1 MHVTLLGWVAL
12 SAGLVSLLL
21 LDLFVLHRG
30 AHEVPIRNAAWSTA
44 GFVGVAVV
52 FGVVLG
58 LREGGDFA
66 GQFFA
71 GYALEFSLSLDNV
84 FVWALIF
91 SAFAVPAAYQ
101 HRVLFYGIFAAL
113 VLRGAFVAAGAELL
127 NAFEW
132 IVYVFGALLLVSGL
146 RMLRGTPSR
155 DPKHSRAVRLL
166 RRYVPT
172 TNRLV
177 GAHLF
182 VRESHL
188 DPDLKPGRKPL
199 PGGWFATPMLAVLV
213 VVELTDVIF
222 AVDSIPAIFGVTRE
236 PFIVFS
242 ATALA
247 LVGLRSL
254 YFLLAGARD
263 HFVYLDVGLAVILVF
278 VGLKFM
284 LSKVVHLGVG
294 ISLLVIFG
302 VMAVAIGASLRHDQ
316 RKGDPDDP
324 DPTHG
329 ESRRAQSGAR

>member
-1 MHVTLLGWVAL
+1 MDVSFIGWVAL
-12 SAGLVSLLL
+12 AAGLLALLL

-30 AHEVPIRNAAWSTA
+30 AHEIPIRNAAWSTA

-52 FGVVLG
+52 FGIVLG
-58 LREGGDFA
+58 VRQGGDFA

-71 GYALEFSLSLDNV
+71 GYLLEFSLSLDNV

-113 VLRGAFVAAGAELL
+113 VLRGAFVAAGSELL
-127 NAFEW
+127 ADFEW
-132 IVYVFGALLLVSGL
+132 IVYVFGALLLFSGV
-146 RMLRGTPSR
+146 RMLRGGPTR
-155 DPKHSRAVRLL
+155 DPKHSRTVRLL

-172 TNRLV
+172 TNGLV

-182 VRESHL
+182 VRESSVEPKL
-188 DPDLKPGRKPL
+188 RPARKPL
-199 PGGWFATPMLAVLV
+199 AGRWFATPMLAVLV

-263 HFVYLDVGLAVILVF
+263 LFVYLDAGLAVILMF
-278 VGLKFM
+278 VGLKFI
-284 LSKVVHLGVG
+284 LSSVVHIGVG
-294 ISLLVIFG
+294 ISLLVILG
-302 VMAVAIGASLRHDQ
+302 VMGVAIGASLL
-316 RKGDPDDP
+316 KG
-324 DPTHG
+324 G
-329 ESRRAQSGAR
+329 EADS

>member
-1 MHVTLLGWVAL
+1 MDVTVLGWVGL
-12 SAGLVSLLL
+12 IVGLVILLL

-44 GFVGVAVV
+44 GFVAIAVV

-58 LREGGDFA
+58 LREGGDIA

-91 SAFAVPAAYQ
+91 SAFTIPAAYQ

-127 NAFEW
+127 NTFSW
-132 IVYVFGALLLVSGL
+132 IVYVFGALLLFSGV
-146 RMLRGTPSR
+146 RMLRGGPPP
-155 DPKHSRAVRLL
+155 DPKHSAAVRLL

-177 GAHLF
+177 GPHLF

-188 DPDLKPGRKPL
+188 DPELKPARKAL
-199 PGGWFATPMLAVLV
+199 PWGWFATPMLAVLV

-263 HFVYLDVGLAVILVF
+263 RFVYLDVGLAVILMF
-278 VGLKFM
+278 VGVKFI
-284 LSKVVHLGVG
+284 LTDVVHIGVG

-302 VMAVAIGASLRHDQ
+302 VMGVAIGASLRRDRGQ
-316 RKGDPDDP
+316 RP
-324 DPTHG
+324 
-329 ESRRAQSGAR
+329 E